1 MDFRPRIGYG
11 NLSTPLRITGAS
23 EAIEV
28 MPFTFVLRAGVVVA
42 QADSS
47 RFLVASLLGMTKIV
61 ILDGFAA
68 EEID

>member
-1 MDFRPRIGYG
+1 
-11 NLSTPLRITGAS
+11 
-23 EAIEV
+23 
-28 MPFTFVLRAGVVVA
+28 VA
-42 QADSS
+42 QADS